1 MCVTGSLID
10 FSLPEIFQFLEKGR
24 KTGLLTLWSQPKS
37 EAVPEKIHYLWVC
50 RGRIVAA
57 ANRLDHRGLVSSIA
71 QRQWVSDRVIAKLA
85 QLCPKGKPLGLCLKE
100 QGVLDAKQL
109 RRLFQKQVLQQVRAL
124 FQLKNGH
131 FKFEPHVPIPE
142 REMTGFSAPAT
153 EATLVGLR
161 VLRNWDALAEKLPNP
176 EGGLV
181 SAIAGQ
187 PHYRLDR
194 LEWQVWEYTKGTM
207 PLKAIAQQLRLPV
220 EKVQQIAFRLI
231 TVGIAEEVPLVPGSF
246 PTPEVKSLSAPLINE
261 AASQNISSSFL
272 QNLMGFLWNKV

>member
-10 FSLPEIFQFLEKGR
+10 FSLPEIFQFLEKGQ
-24 KTGLLTLWSQPKS
+24 KTGLLTLWSPPES
-37 EAVPEKIHYLWVC
+37 EAVPERVHYLWVR

-57 ANRLDHRGLVSSIA
+57 ANRLDDRGLVSSIV
-71 QRQWVSDRVIAKLA
+71 QRQWASNRVIAKLA
-85 QLCPKGKPLGLCLKE
+85 QLCPKGKPLGLALNE
-100 QGVLDAKQL
+100 QGVLETKQL
-109 RRLFQKQVLQQVRAL
+109 RRLFQMQVLQQVCTL
-124 FQLKNGH
+124 FQIKDGH
-131 FKFEPHVPIPE
+131 FKFEPHAPIPA

-161 VLRNWDALAEKLPNP
+161 MLRNWDALVGKLPNP

-187 PHYRLDR
+187 PHYQLDR

-207 PLKAIAQQLRLPV
+207 PLKAIAGQLRLPV
-220 EKVQQIAFRLI
+220 ETVQQIAFRLI

-246 PTPEVKSLSAPLINE
+246 TTPDVESLSAPLIKE
-261 AASQNISSSFL
+261 AESQNISPSFL